1 LNHGVRGG
9 VAAGI
14 ALGAL
19 VIGVVAASL
28 LLGPTRAVVGAVG
41 PADGGGLGGI
51 AENAAVS
58 ADAGAESRSPLVR
71 DAWLNA
77 DAAGPVA
84 DAGAPIALTEAARPG
99 ADADASAPIAQVPYP
114 ATSSERPPKAK
125 DPTTHRGPEPVGD
138 DPCIVPIYYDWFERR
153 TNLTPADH
161 PRLTVRVTVENY
173 TTPWWLRPDAQGN
186 AFLWA
191 VEGDIDA
198 KRVQRT
204 DAGEFSVKLR
214 SVRLG
219 ARELKDLEVPL
230 RLTNHPTGGVFG
242 ARLLELFDL
251 TLDYERGV
259 LAFNDCRGEA
269 LP

>member
-1 LNHGVRGG
+1 M
-9 VAAGI
+9 
-14 ALGAL
+14 
-19 VIGVVAASL
+19 IGVVAASL

-41 PADGGGLGGI
+41 PADGGGLEALTEDAG
-51 AENAAVS
+51 AS
-58 ADAGAESRSPLVR
+58 ADAGAESRSPQVR
-71 DAWLNA
+71 DAEPNA
-77 DAAGPVA
+77 DTAGPVA
-84 DAGAPIALTEAARPG
+84 DAGVSVAPTGAPRLGAEAGPT
-99 ADADASAPIAQVPYP
+99 APIAQVPYP
-114 ATSSERPPKAK
+114 AASSERPPKGK
-125 DPTTHRGPEPVGD
+125 DPTTHRGPDPVGD

-204 DAGEFSVKLR
+204 DEGAFSVKLR

-242 ARLLELFDL
+242 GRLLELFDL

-259 LAFNDCRGEA
+259 LAFNDCR
-269 LP
+269 